1 MPSRQDRANPACTI
15 RDHYAVPRTRYHS
28 THGPLNATRAGFVTL
43 VGKPNAGKSTL
54 LNRLVGERL
63 AIVSAK
69 PQSTRERVVGILTD
83 DTTQII
89 LFDTPGLLEPRY
101 ALHRSMQH
109 AAQKAIADADLILHL
124 VDAVDDR
131 PADLMTV
138 AQLPARPAAPVVL
151 ILNKS
156 DLLTASARAGLA
168 AEFPEAVL
176 ISAGDGT
183 GVDVLLAQVRAA
195 LPESP
200 FLYAADDVSTQQ
212 MRFFVAEF
220 LRESVFDQLEDELPY
235 SVAVSIE
242 EYREGAE
249 PVYIRAV
256 MYVERES
263 QKRILIGAGG
273 SRIKAIGQATR
284 AKVEPLVGAPVFLD
298 LWAKVLPNWR
308 RNANALARLGY
319 RLPEE
324 DHG

>member
-1 MPSRQDRANPACTI
+1 MYHIQCTI
-15 RDHYAVPRTRYHS
+15 H
-28 THGPLNATRAGFVTL
+28 HGRRLLPTRAGFVTL

-63 AIVSAK
+63 AIVSPK

-83 DTTQII
+83 DTSQVIF
-89 LFDTPGLLEPRY
+89 FDTPGLLEPRY

-124 VDAVDDR
+124 VDASDDR
-131 PADLMTV
+131 PADLV
-138 AQLPARPAAPVVL
+138 ALAQLPSRPAAPILL

-156 DLLTASARAGLA
+156 DRLSTSQRERLLE
-168 AEFPEAVL
+168 EFPEAVL
-176 ISAGDGT
+176 ISADTGDG
-183 GVDVLLAQVRAA
+183 VDALLARVRAM

-220 LRESVFDQLEDELPY
+220 LRESVFEQLEDEVPY
-235 SVAVSIE
+235 GVAVLIE
-242 EYREGAE
+242 EYREGE
-249 PVYIRAV
+249 DPVYIRAV

-273 SRIKAIGQATR
+273 SRIKAIGQASR
-284 AKVEPLVGAPVFLD
+284 AKVEALVGAPVYLD

-308 RNANALARLGY
+308 KNANALARLGY
-319 RLPEE
+319 RLPDGER
-324 DHG
+324 